1 MVLKVHRVLQQ
12 KWAMEMVR
20 HWKVGQLWKS
30 SQEKVILERL
40 RATILRQSGIRCL
53 VALLTPSIMEQKS
66 STTFGDGSVWS
77 LHDLSLP
84 YNGILSFFMEITCCC
99 DLMFLLQNFMPMIA
113 LSNQVIG
120 KLCMLCGCCWKVIE
134 AWHKVYYTRLF
145 MRMVMKKSWS
155 GKSLSPFSC
164 LQMSLFQLI
173 LKRSL

>member
-1 MVLKVHRVLQQ
+1 M
-12 KWAMEMVR
+12 
-20 HWKVGQLWKS
+20 
-30 SQEKVILERL
+30 
-40 RATILRQSGIRCL
+40 ILRQSGIRYL

-66 STTFGDGSVWS
+66 CTTFGDGSVWS

-84 YNGILSFFMEITCCC
+84 YNGMLSFFMEMTCCC

-113 LSNQVIG
+113 LSNRVIG
-120 KLCMLCGCCWKVIE
+120 SSGCSVAAVGRLLKL
-134 AWHKVYYTRLF
+134 HKVYYTRLF

-173 LKRSL
+173 LKRSF